1 MELSNVAKFLSKP
14 YCDSFDLSVTSE
26 NFLDFCKVTK
36 LTLPCNCKPIFLLPL
51 IFKVISKDIYDQI
64 KLDFRKLDKRIT
76 HLSIWFSKK
85 NHSADFLFSFVFQRK
100 KFKRQFLT
108 RE

>member
-1 MELSNVAKFLSKP
+1 MELSNVAKSLSKP

-26 NFLDFCKVTK
+26 KFLDFCKVTK

-64 KLDFRKLDKRIT
+64 KLDFCKLEKRIT
-76 HLSIWFSKK
+76 HLSIWFS
-85 NHSADFLFSFVFQRK
+85 ADFPFSLY
-100 KFKRQFLT
+100 FKEKNLKDNF
-108 RE
+108 